1 MHAPLSRDISGL
13 LSSLRVLIVE
23 DNSFTRKVNRGQLAH
38 LGIKTIYEAVD
49 GTAGLDAIRKY
60 APDLV
65 VVDWDLPLVTGAE
78 LVRMVRSPQTFPLPD
93 IPIIVLTCHGER
105 WRVIEAQRCGA
116 NEFLVKPASAQAIL
130 DRIVAI
136 FMNPRPMVHLPNY
149 YGPQPRGAFMQYLRH
164 CARQQDARPATAA
177 EVPVPLAGQAPLA
190 SPASAPA

>member
-23 DNSFTRKVNRGQLAH
+23 DNSFTRKVSRGQLA
-38 LGIKTIYEAVD
+38 
-49 GTAGLDAIRKY
+49 
-60 APDLV
+60 
-65 VVDWDLPLVTGAE
+65 
-78 LVRMVRSPQTFPLPD
+78 FPLPD

-164 CARQQDARPATAA
+164 CARHQDVRQGAPPSPPA
-177 EVPVPLAGQAPLA
+177 VQAVTP
-190 SPASAPA
+190 APA